1 MSLDFPVTGAKA
13 PPPDWGGVSG
23 VVMNLNPELAK
34 KARGSQF
41 LVQVD
46 DIEESFNRH
55 KSKGAKIIK
64 EISETH

>member
-1 MSLDFPVTGAKA
+1 
-13 PPPDWGGVSG
+13 
-23 VVMNLNPELAK
+23 MNLNPELAK

-64 EISETH
+64 EISETHWDSREYYLEDVNGYTWRFFTPTE